1 MQLGFRC
8 QSTTYAA
15 WKRKAVEE
23 RSRLHVSLLLES
35 PGWCTPHFPWWR
47 SLRLHRH
54 MIPAKPSWQ
63 CSLVEQ
69 VSTSQKSENMWKYCE
84 NEKIANVSSWSRTH
98 VRHCQAYLEPTL
110 AVQRYVEAMSH
121 ISSHDLS
128 SKAQDYWQA
137 YSDSTEQGHHR
148 RRSQLPWV
156 ANGKAWQI
164 LSSIWLLADQLFLCS
179 ISDHQT
185 APEKFSLTVSPSIR
199 NHPQQGMNRKK
210 DERGKCVRQ
219 AEWKASFKVGT
230 SRKSTM
236 NFRDSSTKPNFTGA
250 VDSKRVEFAVSLE
263 VGRWFTFIQLVVRRT
278 PRNASQYD
286 MTSLQQEQASK
297 NRVSLCHIHIKW
309 YNKAPVGQR
318 KGLNLN
324 GQ

>member
-1 MQLGFRC
+1 M
-8 QSTTYAA
+8 
-15 WKRKAVEE
+15 
-23 RSRLHVSLLLES
+23 
-35 PGWCTPHFPWWR
+35 
-47 SLRLHRH
+47 
-54 MIPAKPSWQ
+54 
-63 CSLVEQ
+63 
-69 VSTSQKSENMWKYCE
+69 
-84 NEKIANVSSWSRTH
+84 
-98 VRHCQAYLEPTL
+98 
-110 AVQRYVEAMSH
+110 
-121 ISSHDLS
+121 SHDLS

-137 YSDSTEQGHHR
+137 YSDSTQQDHHR

-164 LSSIWLLADQLFLCS
+164 LSSIWLLADQLFPCS

-250 VDSKRVEFAVSLE
+250 VDSKCVEFAVSLE

-278 PRNASQYD
+278 PRNASQYIMIWHLYNKNRPARTAYRYVISISND
-286 MTSLQQEQASK
+286 IIKHLLAKERDWTWMTIIEMYSRYIHHHHHPSVPIRISNVTVHLTESIGPESNASNWKRQKKSFEIRHLASK
-297 NRVSLCHIHIKW
+297 SIQPTWQWHRQITWRLVLYLRSPMVSGAVLQTRGRVIQCQ
-309 YNKAPVGQR
+309 PVGR
-318 KGLNLN
+318 EKNT
-324 GQ
+324 